1 MKNKFLL
8 QLSLLLLTLLA
19 LLATPLVHA
28 ELTLEINVQG
38 AHQTPI
44 AVLPFAREVSLGNS
58 VSKVVGADLARSG
71 LFTLVDGSDINPVPS
86 DVSDLKIDTWKTRG
100 ASYVVVGNVT
110 EQPNRRFE
118 ARFRLLDANTQ
129 VSRMSLAFSG
139 SNEQYRLVAHHIAD
153 AIFENI
159 TGDKGVFSTRIA
171 YITKN
176 GKARSLKVADS
187 DAFNEQT
194 MLTANEP
201 IISPRWSP
209 DGTRMAYVTFE
220 LKRPIVVVQVLTTGA
235 RKIIANYKGNNSAP
249 AWAPDGKQLAVVLSK
264 DGIAQIYLVTT
275 DGTGVARRL
284 TSSSSIDT
292 EPVFTPDGQFIYF
305 TSDRGGS
312 PQIYRVAVTGGDPQ
326 RVTFGNN
333 YCVSPRLSPDGKQ
346 LVFVRRDEGAFHV
359 VVQDLGSGQTQVMTE
374 SGLDESPT
382 FAPNGRSILYS
393 TQVQDRGILAIV
405 SSDGRIRQ
413 KLTTQTGDVYE
424 PVWGPYVQ

>member
-1 MKNKFLL
+1 
-8 QLSLLLLTLLA
+8 
-19 LLATPLVHA
+19 
-28 ELTLEINVQG
+28 
-38 AHQTPI
+38 
-44 AVLPFAREVSLGNS
+44 
-58 VSKVVGADLARSG
+58 
-71 LFTLVDGSDINPVPS
+71 
-86 DVSDLKIDTWKTRG
+86 
-100 ASYVVVGNVT
+100 
-110 EQPNRRFE
+110 
-118 ARFRLLDANTQ
+118 
-129 VSRMSLAFSG
+129 
-139 SNEQYRLVAHHIAD
+139 
-153 AIFENI
+153 
-159 TGDKGVFSTRIA
+159 
-171 YITKN
+171 
-176 GKARSLKVADS
+176 
-187 DAFNEQT
+187 

-326 RVTFGNN
+326 RVTFGSN

-393 TQVQDRGILAIV
+393 TQVQDRGILAII